1 MSTADLG
8 RFDVE
13 EEEEDE
19 GVEEPPAP
27 LPRIIFFSFSKNFR
41 HFRKKTLLF
50 KIINLKNI

>member
-13 EEEEDE
+13 EEEDDE

-27 LPRIIFFSFSKNFR
+27 LPRIIFFYFSKNFR
-41 HFRKKTLLF
+41 HFRKKHF
-50 KIINLKNI
+50 FLKL